1 MSTPFRFDHEFR
13 APSTDAVLAAYF
25 EPRVVAEQDRQLEIQ
40 ERTVLALVD
49 DGTTIR
55 RTSKIVPRRQLP
67 AVLRPFL
74 KDPLH
79 YVETATWRR
88 GTPEIE
94 IDLRF
99 PTLRNTPTVRAVYR
113 VSRPT
118 PGVIQRRYEGVVSVD
133 MPLISSRIERGIAA
147 EFERS
152 MPVAAACTQAFLDG
166 DLGIRR
172 SVAVEA

>member
-13 APSTDAVLAAYF
+13 APSIDAVIAAYF
-25 EPRVVAEQDRQLEIQ
+25 DAGVVAEQDRRLEIQ
-40 ERTVLALVD
+40 ARTVLAFVD
-49 DGTTIR
+49 DAATIR

-67 AVLRPFL
+67 AVLRPFQ
-74 KDPLH
+74 KEPLH
-79 YVETATWRR
+79 YVETATWRK

-94 IDLRF
+94 VDLRF

-113 VSRPT
+113 LSRSA
-118 PGVIQRRYEGVVSVD
+118 PGVIQRRYEGTVSVD
-133 MPLISSRIERGIAA
+133 LPLISSRIERGIAA